1 MKVRML
7 RQPVGSV
14 NGVNLTLYKPH
25 LVYDLPSSL
34 AGYLVTTGFARLEMR
49 ASTTP
54 EPPLGIERRKRAVQA
69 RDGASSS

>member
-7 RQPVGSV
+7 RQAVGSV

-34 AGYLVTTGFARLEMR
+34 ASYLVATGDARLEMR
-49 ASTTP
+49 TAATAA
-54 EPPLGIERRKRAVQA
+54 PPLGVERRRGAGQA
-69 RDGASSS
+69 SDGASSS